1 MEVGVGA
8 VAVLGR
14 IGGAAPGVHGSLAAV
29 LVAGRGTGVKGAV
42 VVEHWGRMRGAG
54 TEKERDIQPTPLK
67 SRRSITSAC
76 CEDFLALDLA
86 MESSGSV
93 ERRGLEDG
101 GDGEEERSK
110 LIT

>member
-8 VAVLGR
+8 IAVLGR

-54 TEKERDIQPTPLK
+54 DRKRKGHTADTAE
-67 SRRSITSAC
+67 
-76 CEDFLALDLA
+76 
-86 MESSGSV
+86 V
-93 ERRGLEDG
+93 EAVDHVCMLRGLFSPGSGHGVVGLG
-101 GDGEEERSK
+101 GKTGAGGRWRR
-110 LIT
+110 